1 MPAPANLSFETAGA
15 SAGLAASWTTT
26 ITATE
31 DVADFDDGSGVPKG
45 IEDYSYGWPGFPL
58 DTTIGIGSA
67 TATFDET
74 FITPPKT
81 IEQYDRWQAATFRID
96 LTGGI
101 AAQFD
106 GALTMEDYSFGWQTG
121 SFTSEFAPGPPDVF
135 EDYDTGWPGDPYQ
148 TEITLGGGGT
158 EGRFDTPLGTVAIE
172 SYEHTF
178 ADVPFVVDLSNNIF
192 VCDTPHGLTSNQ
204 KGEVISTGKRPGG
217 VPSGAH
223 IFVIF
228 VSTTTFRVS
237 AAPGPGSPVTL
248 TDVGFGDHVF
258 KADKTKYWTDVS

>member
-26 ITATE
+26 TTATE
-31 DVADFDDGSGVPKG
+31 VVADFDDGSGVPRG
-45 IEDYSYGWPGFPL
+45 VEDYSYGWPGNPL
-58 DTTIGIGSA
+58 VLGISGG
-67 TATFDET
+67 TVGTFDET

-81 IEQYDRWQAATFRID
+81 IEQYDRWQTVFRTDIS
-96 LTGGI
+96 GGI
-101 AAQFD
+101 AGQFD
-106 GALTMEDYSFGWQTG
+106 GALVMESYEAGWQTG
-121 SFTSEFAPGPPDVF
+121 SFTTEFAPGPPDVF
-135 EDYDTGWPGDPYQ
+135 EDYDTGWPGDPYV
-148 TEITLGGGGT
+148 TTISGGT
-158 EGRFDTPLGTVAIE
+158 AALFNTPGGTSTRE

-192 VCDTPHGLTSNQ
+192 VCDNAHGLTSNQ

-223 IFVIF
+223 IFVIV
-228 VSTTTFRVS
+228 VSPTTFRVS
-237 AAPGPGSPVTL
+237 AAPGPGTAVTL